1 MSGDVM
7 SGDVMSGDETSHK
20 RYTDTE
26 HLFLGPS
33 GPFHAKGS

>member
-7 SGDVMSGDETSHK
+7 SGDVMSGDVMSGDVTSHK

-26 HLFLGPS
+26 HRPLS
-33 GPFHAKGS
+33 CQGS